1 MGSKDAPLHHI
12 KLSLKRLQ
20 RMLANKKIAFL
31 ISIVFATLAFHT
43 TSPDG
48 LFGLKQANNKR
59 TGVGGRD
66 ATVELH
72 SVLRR
77 KQEGRAAV
85 AIIRVI
91 DDETDPDMP
100 VVKYL
105 VQMKS
110 HDYPIPAFR
119 GSICLLGGNAN
130 NNDATPV
137 DTLVRELKEELGS
150 TGSLSWIHKIDADKV
165 IDDSAF
171 LQIPYNKNAT
181 NAAGQ
186 VRYLG
191 LSMHSQ
197 SAKVLKK
204 NHPYSFLCAL
214 YEITLYPFQLPPT
227 ILHPRGATVQ
237 EGRLALLTED
247 QLIHHAT
254 YSWGYDYT
262 MSRYFGKNVT
272 TFCDGV
278 SVEDVTSEDAGEW
291 RPEKR

>member
-1 MGSKDAPLHHI
+1 MN
-12 KLSLKRLQ
+12 LSLTRLQ
-20 RMLANKKIAFL
+20 VMLANKRITFL
-31 ISIVFATLAFHT
+31 ISLVLATLTFHV

-48 LFGLKQANNKR
+48 LFGTKQANNKR
-59 TGVGGRD
+59 RGVGGRD
-66 ATVELH
+66 ATSELH

-77 KQEGRAAV
+77 KTEGRAAV

-91 DDETDPDMP
+91 DDETDPP

-110 HDYPIPAFR
+110 HDYPISEFR

-130 NNDATPV
+130 VNDATPI

-150 TGSLSWIHKIDADKV
+150 TGSLSWINKINADKV
-165 IDDSAF
+165 IDDSAE

-181 NAAGQ
+181 NTAGQ
-186 VRYLG
+186 IRYLG
-191 LSMHSQ
+191 LSMHSH
-197 SAKVLKK
+197 SAEVVQKP
-204 NHPYSFLCAL
+204 HPYSFLCAL

-227 ILHPRGATVQ
+227 ILYPRGATVH

-247 QLIHHAT
+247 QLIHHAK
-254 YSWGYDYT
+254 YSWGYEYT
-262 MSRYFGKNVT
+262 MSSYFGKNVT
-272 TFCDGV
+272 NVVKGV
-278 SVEDVTSEDAGEW
+278 SVEDVASEDAGVW

>member
-1 MGSKDAPLHHI
+1 MN
-12 KLSLKRLQ
+12 LSLTRIQ
-20 RMLANKKIAFL
+20 VMLANKKISFL
-31 ISIVFATLAFHT
+31 ISIVLATLTLHI
-43 TSPDG
+43 TSPEG
-48 LFGLKQANNKR
+48 LFGLKQSNNKR
-59 TGVGGRD
+59 KGVGGRD
-66 ATVELH
+66 ATGELH

-77 KQEGRAAV
+77 KEEGRAAV

-91 DDETDPDMP
+91 DDETDPDVP

-130 NNDATPV
+130 TNDATPI

-150 TGSLSWIHKIDADKV
+150 TGSLSWINKINADKV
-165 IDDSAF
+165 IDESAL

-181 NAAGQ
+181 NTAG
-186 VRYLG
+186 RIRFLG

-197 SAKVLKK
+197 SAKVVQKK
-204 NHPYSFLCAL
+204 HPYSFLCAL

-227 ILHPRGATVQ
+227 ILYPRGATVQ

-247 QLIHHAT
+247 QLIHHAK
-254 YSWGYDYT
+254 YSWGYEYT
-262 MSRYFGKNVT
+262 MSRYFGKNVSNVV
-272 TFCDGV
+272 DGV
-278 SVEDVTSEDAGEW
+278 GVEDVASESVGEW
-291 RPEKR
+291 TPEKR

>member
-1 MGSKDAPLHHI
+1 MN
-12 KLSLKRLQ
+12 LSLTRIQ
-20 RMLANKKIAFL
+20 VMLANKKISFL
-31 ISIVFATLAFHT
+31 ISIVLATLTLHI

-48 LFGLKQANNKR
+48 LFGLKQSNNKR
-59 TGVGGRD
+59 KGVGGRD
-66 ATVELH
+66 ATGELH

-77 KQEGRAAV
+77 KEEGRAAV

-91 DDETDPDMP
+91 DDETDPDVP

-130 NNDATPV
+130 TNDATPI

-150 TGSLSWIHKIDADKV
+150 TGSLSWINKINADKV
-165 IDDSAF
+165 IDESAL

-181 NAAGQ
+181 NTAG
-186 VRYLG
+186 RIRFLG

-197 SAKVLKK
+197 SAKVVQKK
-204 NHPYSFLCAL
+204 HPYSFLCAL

-227 ILHPRGATVQ
+227 ILYPRGATVQ

-247 QLIHHAT
+247 QLIHHAK
-254 YSWGYDYT
+254 YSWGYEYT
-262 MSRYFGKNVT
+262 MSRYFGKNVSNVV
-272 TFCDGV
+272 DGV
-278 SVEDVTSEDAGEW
+278 GVEDVASESVGEW
-291 RPEKR
+291 TPEKR